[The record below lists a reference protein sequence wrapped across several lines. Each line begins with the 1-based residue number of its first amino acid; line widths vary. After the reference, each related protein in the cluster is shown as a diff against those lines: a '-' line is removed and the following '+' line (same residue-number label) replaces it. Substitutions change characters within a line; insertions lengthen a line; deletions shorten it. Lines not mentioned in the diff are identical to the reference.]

1 MPPGSILVNFDRLC
15 PDYGTPGFHPA
26 KAMDINMLV
35 SEWGEVGAC
44 VGVMQAAAEQLRNCV
59 DKVGCMCGG
68 THSHTHTL

>member
-35 SEWGEVGAC
+35 SDGWGG
-44 VGVMQAAAEQLRNCV
+44 GVCWHAGRGTVQLCRQS
-59 DKVGCMCGG
+59 GCMCDWYRQ
-68 THSHTHTL
+68 SL